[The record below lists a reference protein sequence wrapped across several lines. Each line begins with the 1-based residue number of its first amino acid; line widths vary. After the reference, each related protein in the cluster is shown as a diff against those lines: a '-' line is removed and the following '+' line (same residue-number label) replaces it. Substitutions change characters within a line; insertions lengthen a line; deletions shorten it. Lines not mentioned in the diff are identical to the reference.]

1 MNVLQQKPQQSILL
15 RGQTPPTLRQDLR
28 RCIGQQAMWVQG
40 GDGSPGSD
48 GYEFVGEIVAV
59 IMIGDS
65 AHKQI
70 RRRFRRPAK
79 RHTTDVSDRWHRFLI
94 RLDDSDDY
102 ATPIIEK
109 VLIGPRGVKVHY

>member
-1 MNVLQQKPQQSILL
+1 MNVLQTKPQQSILL
-15 RGQTPPTLRQDLR
+15 RGQTPPLRQHLR
-28 RCIGQQAMWVQG
+28 RCIGQQAVWVQG

-48 GYEFVGEIVAV
+48 GYEFVGEIVGV

-65 AHKQI
+65 AHDQI
-70 RRRFRRPAK
+70 RRRFRRNAK

-94 RLDDSDDY
+94 RLDDDEY